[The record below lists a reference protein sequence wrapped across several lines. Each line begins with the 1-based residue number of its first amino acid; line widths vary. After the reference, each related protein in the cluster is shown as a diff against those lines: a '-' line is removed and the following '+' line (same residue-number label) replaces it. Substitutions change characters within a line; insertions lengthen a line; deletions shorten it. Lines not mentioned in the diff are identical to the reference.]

1 MVIMPPTHSSAS
13 MQMVQYTVYHSYLV
27 HVHTYM
33 YTHAACSKAS
43 FSTFLAIIAL
53 SCKHV
58 YICITDV
65 DECSTNVNDCE
76 QLCVNTNG
84 SYHCDCGEGFA
95 LNSDGRTCRISCG
108 GIYSATTGSF
118 HTPGWPE
125 YYPLDFRCEW
135 FVNPTNATNN
145 TVILLTVDQN
155 HFGIKGRSPCPDD
168 YLEFH
173 DGNATSAH
181 SLGKYCQFDTP
192 DTLYT
197 SSSQAMVV
205 FHAGPV
211 PHLLS
216 RVGAKVFY
224 EVFELGTERVYID

>member
-1 MVIMPPTHSSAS
+1 MYILL
-13 MQMVQYTVYHSYLV
+13 YI
-27 HVHTYM
+27 HVHSCGLLQIILRYIPSYH
-33 YTHAACSKAS
+33 YTFMQVH
-43 FSTFLAIIAL
+43 
-53 SCKHV
+53 
-58 YICITDV
+58 ICITDV
-65 DECSTNVNDCE
+65 DECSTSVNDCE

-108 GIYSATTGSF
+108 GIYSATT
-118 HTPGWPE
+118 PGWPE

-145 TVILLTVDQN
+145 TVILLTVDQS
-155 HFGIKGRSPCPDD
+155 HFGIKGKSPCPDD

-173 DGNATSAH
+173 DGNTTSAH
-181 SLGKYCQFDTP
+181 SLGKFCKFDTP

-205 FHAGPV
+205 FHAGPI
-211 PHLLS
+211 PHLPS

-224 EVFELGTERVYID
+224 EVFELGTQRVYRLESVDFMSTRFVHLFLQ